1 MIQVLFLFSVFIYLF
16 IYYYKFFFGSP
27 HRCLAL
33 EEYEKIVVIIFLL
46 FLLIIEFLYAAAR
59 VVVANLIPAFEQQ
72 HLHVI

>member
-16 IYYYKFFFGSP
+16 IIIKFFFCSP
-27 HRCLAL
+27 HRCFAL

-46 FLLIIEFLYAAAR
+46 FLLVIEFLYAAAR
-59 VVVANLIPAFEQQ
+59 VAVTNLIPALEQQ